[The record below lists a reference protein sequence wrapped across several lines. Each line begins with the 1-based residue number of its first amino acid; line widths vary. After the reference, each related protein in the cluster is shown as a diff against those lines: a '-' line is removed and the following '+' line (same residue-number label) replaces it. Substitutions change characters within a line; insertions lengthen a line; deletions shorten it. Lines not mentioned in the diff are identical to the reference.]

1 MKRIDFYIL
10 YEFLKVFIVIIIGV
24 IMLYIIVN
32 FFENLDTFINPQR
45 GFKLFSIIKYYFYQI
60 PYLFV
65 LMSPVAL
72 MLSCF
77 FAIGDLSRRFEIIAI
92 KSIGISMKRAFFTI
106 YLFSIFITL
115 ITFYL
120 YLDVVGSWMKKAEWV
135 KAVEIEGKK
144 IPKER
149 TFATN
154 LTFVSG
160 NKVYFFNDISA
171 LTNSARGIV
180 IVELEKEGKVKR
192 RIDANSGN
200 YENNMW
206 VLYDVKERD
215 LNSDNVSFRF
225 YKQKEFVEIE
235 ESPFEFLTELKELQ
249 QMNFKELKQ
258 RIEKLKRAGF
268 EINAELTELYTRI
281 SFPFMN
287 IITII
292 LSLPIAVA
300 IRGKGKAWGFGIAVL
315 FVFIYWGLSEAFRTL
330 GNVGKLEPILC
341 AWIPNIFFFTIG
353 IFGWFRIEK

>member
-10 YEFLKVFIVIIIGV
+10 YEFLRVFAVIIIGV
-24 IMLYIIVN
+24 VVLYIIVN
-32 FFENLDTFINPQR
+32 FFENIDKFINPQR
-45 GFKLFSIIKYYFYQI
+45 GFKFFSIMKYYAYQL

-92 KSIGISMKRAFFTI
+92 KSIGMSMKRTFLTI
-106 YLFSIFITL
+106 YIFSIIIALITL
-115 ITFYL
+115 YL
-120 YLDVVGSWMKKAEWV
+120 YLDIVGSWMKKSEWI
-135 KAVEIEGKK
+135 KAVEIENKK

-149 TFATN
+149 TFALN

-160 NKVYFFNDISA
+160 NKVYFFNEISA
-171 LTNSARGIV
+171 LTSSARGIV
-180 IVELEKEGKVKR
+180 IIELEKEQKVKK
-192 RIDANSGN
+192 RIDASSGK
-200 YENNMW
+200 YEDNIW
-206 VLYDVKERD
+206 TLYEVKERKF
-215 LNSDNVSFRF
+215 NSDNVEVNF
-225 YKQKEFVEIE
+225 YKEKKYKEIE
-235 ESPFEFLTELKELQ
+235 ESPFEFLTEIKELQ
-249 QMNFKELKQ
+249 QMNFRELKN

-330 GNVGKLEPILC
+330 GIVGKLEPILC
-341 AWIPNIFFFTIG
+341 AWIPNMFFFFIG
-353 IFGWFRIEK
+353 IFGWFKIEN